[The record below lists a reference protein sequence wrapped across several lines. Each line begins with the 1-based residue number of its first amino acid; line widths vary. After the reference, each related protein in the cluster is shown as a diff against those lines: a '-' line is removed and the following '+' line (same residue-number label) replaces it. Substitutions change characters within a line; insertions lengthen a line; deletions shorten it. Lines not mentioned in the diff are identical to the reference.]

1 MSVSAYPLSWPL
13 QVQRKPN
20 PAWARFSQ
28 DGKPLSIASA
38 RRRLLEEIDKITKY
52 GRPYRVDPDKVVIS
66 TNVRTRNDGLPY
78 SNVREPEDSAVAV
91 YFDLDGV
98 PHCLP
103 CDAWDRVAD
112 NLAAI
117 AAHIGA
123 MRGMERWGVA
133 DIRQAF
139 SGFQA
144 LPSSASSNPGAWWA
158 VLGVTQGADFDT
170 VRAAYQQ
177 KRKATHPDYGGTAGQ
192 FQVVQQAWRQFQEQY
207 DE

>member
-13 QVQRKPN
+13 QVPRKAKPSR
-20 PAWARFSQ
+20 ARFSQ

-38 RRRLLEEIDKITKY
+38 RRRLLEEIDKITKN
-52 GRPYRVDPDKVVIS
+52 GQPYRVDPDKVVIS

-144 LPSSASSNPGAWWA
+144 LPPVAGDAPSAWWV
-158 VLGVTQGADFDT
+158 VLGVAQGADFDT

-177 KRKATHPDYGGTAGQ
+177 KRKSTHPDHGGTTEQ
-192 FQVVQQAWRQFQEQY
+192 FKAVQQAWRQFQEQY